1 MHIFIDESG
10 NFTPGDDLS
19 LVGAL
24 IVPDSRRDDLFRRYD
39 KLRRGLVLDRGEVK
53 GRFQDA
59 ARVARVVDLL
69 VKNGVLYEATAID
82 VAEHT
87 ETELLDPK
95 RRQGEGLTKNLN
107 DEHHPNFIKQVW
119 ELRARLEQIPIQLYI
134 QSVGMFELL
143 GRVVMHGTMYFS
155 QRIPR
160 ELGAFHWVIDA
171 KDRNR
176 TTNWEDWWSMVMM
189 PALQSQSLTKP
200 LGIFTEG
207 DYSHFEQ
214 FSVEATDW
222 EVETFK
228 IKDRRVT
235 AIRPIMTKS
244 FRFSSDAEPGLEL
257 VDIVVNATRRALR
270 GNLSSDGWKDIPRI
284 MIHRRQQYIQLVN
297 LHGRPWNASNRP
309 YRAVLRQFQRGGR
322 NMLAPRFLDQ

>member
-222 EVETFK
+222 EVETFN
-228 IKDRRVT
+228 T
-235 AIRPIMTKS
+235 SRP
-244 FRFSSDAEPGLEL
+244 
-257 VDIVVNATRRALR
+257 N
-270 GNLSSDGWKDIPRI
+270 W
-284 MIHRRQQYIQLVN
+284 
-297 LHGRPWNASNRP
+297 
-309 YRAVLRQFQRGGR
+309 
-322 NMLAPRFLDQ
+322 